1 MSSESAKR
9 CESLQREFN
18 AYVEHIT
25 QEAKAT
31 KKKKKKKQVIV
42 EPVAATESAPPAV
55 VAEPVA
61 KNRGRKPK
69 EVAVVAVAC

>member
-9 CESLQREFN
+9 FESLQREFN

-31 KKKKKKKQVIV
+31 KKTKQVLA
-42 EPVAATESAPPAV
+42 EPVVATDSAPPAV

-61 KNRGRKPK
+61 KKRGRKPK
-69 EVAVVAVAC
+69 EAVAVAC